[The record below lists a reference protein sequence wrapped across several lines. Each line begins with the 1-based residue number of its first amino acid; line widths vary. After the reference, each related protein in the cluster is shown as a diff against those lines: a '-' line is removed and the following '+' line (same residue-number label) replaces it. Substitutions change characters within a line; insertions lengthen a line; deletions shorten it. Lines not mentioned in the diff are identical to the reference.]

1 MTLIDGGIISK
12 IRFHFILISFCLQFI
27 LSYFIFYHWILCL
40 FAFVEEGEGE
50 GEEEEE
56 LLKLTSP
63 AGPARGRA
71 PWTPIFMTASILI
84 LFLFIVTAV
93 IFAQYSVYLALC
105 IALFIAVFRSVYN
118 YSFVLMFR
126 SVNQSFF

>member
-1 MTLIDGGIISK
+1 MTLIDGGIISQ

-40 FAFVEEGEGE
+40 FAFVEE
-50 GEEEEE
+50 EEEEE
-56 LLKLTSP
+56 EEKLLKLIYRYTSP

-93 IFAQYSVYLALC
+93 FFAQYSVYLALC
-105 IALFIAVFRSVYN
+105 IALFISL
-118 YSFVLMFR
+118 SFALSITTALSLCFAL
-126 SVNQSFF
+126 